1 MGAPKVNSDQLAS
14 LQKVVQEVCQLVS
27 NMSGIQLGDKQYPMV
42 ENRLKSRML
51 KLQITDPDLYLD
63 YLRSHIE
70 VESQSLL
77 SLITTHHTYFF
88 REFAHF
94 EFLLKSGLQQS
105 IAVARARGDKTIRVW
120 SAACSR
126 GQEVYTLAMFL
137 NYHLSQIAP
146 DVTYQIWGTDVD
158 PQSVKVASNGVYP
171 FKELKQVP
179 AHYLGNNWARGTGE
193 IADFAKIKKDLRD
206 HCHFQT
212 FNLTSPGVAPGAGV
226 KFDWIFCR
234 NVYIYFDQAQIKKIT
249 QDLMSNLDSKG
260 FLFIGVSE
268 TINGLGLNYDSVGPS
283 VYQHPRPAEPVLNA
297 KKVESTSKAQV
308 AIFPEKLRVLCVDD
322 SSSILTLLKKLLGPA
337 EGFEVVGTA
346 TNGREAMDF
355 LKHNKVDVIT
365 LDIHM
370 PEMDGITYLER
381 NMSASHPP
389 VIMLSSVN
397 RENADVAAKALKLGA
412 SDYVEKPSMANLLE
426 RGDEIRAKLKM
437 AYLSKGLKI
446 STELD
451 QAFKRSFEIQSPETK
466 MRLFLTS
473 IGEKR
478 KISYILKNLSLK
490 DPASIFVFEG
500 NLESYESLFQS
511 LAKES
516 GKKAHFGWKEPL
528 PGEIICVSLDQA
540 ASVLKTEIGK
550 KRTSAFVSGIPTKKV
565 SDFILEVGSLHLA
578 LEDLGPY
585 SKAQQ
590 KLLFDVATTR
600 APLTSYLSD
609 SAEYFGSSKK

>member
-1 MGAPKVNSDQLAS
+1 MGAPKINPDQIAS
-14 LQKVVQEVCQLVS
+14 LQKIVKEVCQLVS

-51 KLQITDPDLYLD
+51 KLQITDPDLYLE

-70 VESQSLL
+70 VESQNLL

-105 IAVARARGDKTIRVW
+105 IAVAKQRGDKTIRVW

-126 GQEVYTLAMFL
+126 GQEVYSLAMFL
-137 NYHLSQIAP
+137 DYHLSQVAP
-146 DVTYQIWGTDVD
+146 DITYQIWGTDVD

-179 AHYLGNNWARGTGE
+179 AHYLGNNWVRGTGE
-193 IADFAKIKKDLRD
+193 IADFAKIKKHLRD
-206 HCHFQT
+206 RCHFQT
-212 FNLTSPGVAPGAGV
+212 HNLASPGVAPGAGV

-268 TINGLGLNYDSVGPS
+268 TINGLGLNYESVGPS
-283 VYQHPRPAEPVLNA
+283 VYQHPRPADPSVVV
-297 KKVESTSKAQV
+297 KKVDSVPKEQIES
-308 AIFPEKLRVLCVDD
+308 FPEKLRVLCVDD
-322 SSSILTLLKKLLGPA
+322 SSSILTLLKKILGPGD
-337 EGFEVVGTA
+337 GFEVVGTA

-370 PEMDGITYLER
+370 PEMDGISYLER

-389 VIMLSSVN
+389 VVMLSSVN
-397 RENADVAAKALKLGA
+397 RENAGVAAKALKLGA

-437 AYLSKGLKI
+437 AFLNRHLKVI
-446 STELD
+446 SELD

-466 MRLFLTS
+466 MRLFLIS

-478 KISYILKNLSLK
+478 KISYILKNLSAR
-490 DPASIFVFEG
+490 DPGSIFVFEG
-500 NLESYESLFQS
+500 TIECYESIFQA
-511 LAKES
+511 LAKEA

-528 PGEIICVSLDQA
+528 PGDIICVSLEQV
-540 ASVLKTEIGK
+540 ASVLKTEVGK
-550 KRTSAFVSGIPTKKV
+550 KRTSAFISGIPTKKV
-565 SDFILEVGSLHLA
+565 SDFILDLGSLHLA

-585 SKAQQ
+585 SKSQQ

>member
-1 MGAPKVNSDQLAS
+1 MGAPKVNLEQQTS
-14 LQKVVQEVCQLVS
+14 LMKVVKEVCQLVS
-27 NMSGIQLGDKQYPMV
+27 NMSGIQLGEKQYPMV

-51 KLQITDPDLYLD
+51 RLQITDPDLYLD
-63 YLRSHIE
+63 YLRTHIE

-94 EFLLKSGLQQS
+94 EFLLKGGLQKS
-105 IAVARARGDKTIRVW
+105 IEAARLRGDKLIRVW

-137 NYHLSQIAP
+137 NYHLAQMAP
-146 DVTYQIWGTDVD
+146 DVNYQIWGTDVD

-179 AHYLGNNWARGTGE
+179 AHYLGQNWARGTGD
-193 IADFAKIKKDLRD
+193 IADFAKVKKELRD
-206 HCHFQT
+206 RCHFQT
-212 FNLTSPGVAPGAGV
+212 HNLTSPGVAPGGGV

-249 QDLMSNLDSKG
+249 QDLMADLDASG
-260 FLFIGVSE
+260 YLFIGVSE
-268 TINGLGLNYDSVGPS
+268 TINGLGLKYDSVGPS
-283 VYQHPRPAEPVLNA
+283 VYQHPRSTSVVAA
-297 KKVESTSKAQV
+297 KKPDPTPKEVVFSL
-308 AIFPEKLRVLCVDD
+308 PEKLRVLCVDD
-322 SSSILTLLKKLLGPA
+322 SSSILTLLKKILGPSD
-337 EGFEVVGTA
+337 GFEVVGTA

-355 LKHNKVDVIT
+355 LKHNKVDVLT

-370 PEMDGITYLER
+370 PEMDGISYLER
-381 NMSASHPP
+381 NMNSSHPP
-389 VIMLSSVN
+389 IVMLSSVN
-397 RENADVAAKALKLGA
+397 RENADVAAKALQLGA

-437 AYLSKGLKI
+437 AFLNKGLKLN
-446 STELD
+446 SQLD
-451 QAFKRSFEIQSPETK
+451 QAFKRSFEIQNPEEK
-466 MRLFLTS
+466 MRLFFSS

-478 KISYILKNLSLK
+478 KISYILKNLSSR
-490 DPASIFVFEG
+490 DPASIFIFEG
-500 NLESYESLFQS
+500 GLESVESVFQT
-511 LAKES
+511 LAKEA
-516 GKKAHFGWKEPL
+516 GKKVHFGWKEPS
-528 PGEIICVSLDQA
+528 PGEIICASLDQ
-540 ASVLKTEIGK
+540 VTDMLKLAVSK
-550 KRTSAFVSGIPTKKV
+550 WRTSVFVAGIPTKKC
-565 SDFILEVGSLHLA
+565 SEFILGLGSLHLA

-590 KLLFDVATTR
+590 KLLLDVATTR

-609 SAEYFGSSKK
+609 SAEYFGGLKK

>member
-1 MGAPKVNSDQLAS
+1 MGAPKISPDQLAS
-14 LQKVVQEVCQLVS
+14 LQKVVKEVCQLVS

-63 YLRSHIE
+63 YLRNHIE

-94 EFLLKSGLQQS
+94 EFLLKSGLQQA
-105 IAVARARGDKTIRVW
+105 ITVAKQRGDKTIRVW

-126 GQEVYTLAMFL
+126 GQEVYSLAMFL
-137 NYHLSQIAP
+137 DYHLSQVAP
-146 DVTYQIWGTDVD
+146 DMTYQIWGTDVD

-179 AHYLGNNWARGTGE
+179 AHYLGTNWARGTGE

-206 HCHFQT
+206 RCHFQT
-212 FNLTSPGVAPGAGV
+212 HNLASPGVAPGAGV

-268 TINGLGLNYDSVGPS
+268 TINGLGLSYDSVGPS
-283 VYQHPRPAEPVLNA
+283 VYQHPRPAETAVVA
-297 KKVESTSKAQV
+297 KKVESVPKQQV
-308 AIFPEKLRVLCVDD
+308 ASFPEKLRVLCVDD
-322 SSSILTLLKKLLGPA
+322 SSSILTLLKKILGPGD
-337 EGFEVVGTA
+337 GFEVVGTA

-355 LKHNKVDVIT
+355 LKQNKVDVIT

-370 PEMDGITYLER
+370 PEMDGISYLER
-381 NMSASHPP
+381 NMSSSHPP
-389 VIMLSSVN
+389 VVMLSSVN

-437 AYLSKGLKI
+437 AYLNKGFKFA
-446 STELD
+446 SELD

-478 KISYILKNLSLK
+478 KISYILKNLSAK
-490 DPASIFVFEG
+490 DPASVFVFEG
-500 NLESYESLFQS
+500 NIESYESLFQA
-511 LAKES
+511 LAKEA
-516 GKKAHFGWKEPL
+516 GKKAHFGWKEAS
-528 PGEIICVSLDQA
+528 PGEIICVSLDQVKT
-540 ASVLKTEIGK
+540 VLKAEVSK
-550 KRTSAFVSGIPTKKV
+550 KRTSAFISGIPTKKV
-565 SDFILEVGSLHLA
+565 SDFILELESLHLA

-585 SKAQQ
+585 SKSQQ